1 MFDSGLGGLTVFR
14 SLIDLLPAE
23 PVTYFGDTGRFP
35 YGPRPAHEV
44 VEFSIEIGDLLVDAG
59 AKLLVVACNSAT
71 SAALDVLEDRYD
83 VPVVGVVEPGVRA
96 AAAATRSGRV
106 GVIGTTGTIASGAYQ
121 RAAARRGLELTAAA
135 CPGFVEYV
143 EAGDVHSPEVHALA
157 RELLAPVREAGVDTL
172 VLGCTHYPML
182 ARTISDVMGRE
193 VVLVSSA
200 DETAFEVRRML
211 RPAAGGP
218 AGGGGEEPSPAP
230 DPAVAGRR
238 VALPASAAGSA
249 IAVAPAPAPAP
260 APVGPRARARTN
272 GSADHAP
279 ASNGPAVHR
288 FLTSGDAATFR
299 RLGGIF
305 CGPEVD
311 HVETWTWS

>member
-1 MFDSGLGGLTVFR
+1 M
-14 SLIDLLPAE
+14 
-23 PVTYFGDTGRFP
+23 
-35 YGPRPAHEV
+35 
-44 VEFSIEIGDLLVDAG
+44 
-59 AKLLVVACNSAT
+59 
-71 SAALDVLEDRYD
+71 
-83 VPVVGVVEPGVRA
+83 
-96 AAAATRSGRV
+96 
-106 GVIGTTGTIASGAYQ
+106 
-121 RAAARRGLELTAAA
+121 
-135 CPGFVEYV
+135 
-143 EAGDVHSPEVHALA
+143 HALA

-218 AGGGGEEPSPAP
+218 AGGGGEAPSPAP
-230 DPAVAGRR
+230 DPAAGGRR
-238 VALPASAAGSA
+238 VGSSAPAAGSA
-249 IAVAPAPAPAP
+249 VAVAPAP